1 MSTHLTNGRSAS
13 LTATK
18 RPRRK
23 RDPQST
29 REAILEAARQQLS
42 QDGKEGVSVAQVAQ
56 RAGVNRGTAYQHFQ
70 TREQLIEATAAWV
83 SDKLYRS
90 VFGDPAVA
98 SEPALDSRNIAGITE
113 HLAEFAMENP
123 EIGRVWLFEL
133 LSSRRPTNDPFWQ
146 QYVSNFE
153 RFTKSDFAQ
162 PGVDAEVV
170 SVLLLAGAFLW
181 PVYSR
186 SHARSAKE
194 RQQMAKRFSREVLRL
209 CLHGTLR
216 PEKYADLEELVR
228 QGNDVAKPR
237 LT

>member
-1 MSTHLTNGRSAS
+1 
-13 LTATK
+13 
-18 RPRRK
+18 
-23 RDPQST
+23 
-29 REAILEAARQQLS
+29 
-42 QDGKEGVSVAQVAQ
+42 VSVAQVAQ

-98 SEPALDSRNIAGITE
+98 REQPVESVSVAGITE
-113 HLAEFAMENP
+113 QLAEFAMENP
-123 EIGRVWLFEL
+123 EIGRIWLYEV

-146 QYVSNFE
+146 QYVTNFE
-153 RFTKSDFAQ
+153 RFAKTNLAQ
-162 PGVDAEVV
+162 PGIDAEVV
-170 SVLLLAGAFLW
+170 SVLLLAGVFLW
-181 PVYSR
+181 PVWAR

-194 RQQMAKRFSREVLRL
+194 RRQMAKRFTREVLRL

-216 PEKYADLEELVR
+216 PEKYPDLEELVR
-228 QGNDVAKPR
+228 QGNGQARPR

>member
-1 MSTHLTNGRSAS
+1 MSTPGTSGRSAP
-13 LTATK
+13 AAAVK

-98 SEPALDSRNIAGITE
+98 AEPPLDSGNIRGVND
-113 HLAEFAMENP
+113 HLVEFAMDNP

-133 LSSRRPTNDPFWQ
+133 LSSRRPANDPFWQ

-153 RFTKSDFAQ
+153 RFAKSQFAQ
-162 PGVDAEVV
+162 PGIDAEVM

-181 PVYSR
+181 PVWAR
-186 SHARSAKE
+186 AHARSAKE
-194 RQQMAKRFSREVLRL
+194 RQQMSKRFSREVLRL
-209 CLHGTLR
+209 CLHGTLK

-228 QGNDVAKPR
+228 QGNGAAKPR